1 MPKNEI
7 VHVEWAATD
16 LDRSERFLSELFG
29 WSFMAIA
36 EGYRVSRSAGAVG
49 VGIQK
54 TDIVGPGQT
63 PVVLIEVEEITPYL
77 EKVVELGGRV
87 VLPKTPIPNMG
98 WFAHITDS
106 DGNLFGLIQ
115 GPSAP

>member
-7 VHVEWAATD
+7 VHVEWASTN
-16 LDRSERFLSELFG
+16 LDRSEKFLSGLFG
-29 WSFMAIA
+29 WTFVAIA
-36 EGYRVSRSAGAVG
+36 ESYRVSRSAGAAG

-54 TDIVGPGQT
+54 TDSVQPGQT

-87 VLPKTPIPNMG
+87 VLSKTPIPNMG
-98 WFAHITDS
+98 WFAHIADF

-115 GPSAP
+115 APSAP